1 MLRKTFTALAAVATL
16 VLQGSPVWAAVPKK
30 KVTTVTKTVTGVTVK
45 CHRWGFVQL
54 ALTVKQTITTV
65 GAKKTVTT
73 VKITNVAEPTFPNHT
88 DRSIYINQQALPLLN
103 QEVLQLQ
110 LGSAKLEMITG
121 ATETSE
127 SFIQSLQAALL
138 AAKQA

>member
-1 MLRKTFTALAAVATL
+1 
-16 VLQGSPVWAAVPKK
+16 
-30 KVTTVTKTVTGVTVK
+30 
-45 CHRWGFVQL
+45 
-54 ALTVKQTITTV
+54 V
-65 GAKKTVTT
+65 GTKKTVTT